1 MFRHVIA
8 AVDGS
13 ECSLRALDRAIS
25 LAARMGAVLD
35 VVSVEEPLPRYVSE
49 QAEVSEEQSEA
60 ARYFGKLHADA
71 ALHAAQQ
78 GVSMR
83 TRILVGHEVQA
94 LLNDVRDHHADLLVV
109 GATGHSG
116 VWDIFLGSTADK
128 LVAHAPTSVL
138 VVHPTDS
145 GRTFKEM
152 IVGLDGS
159 PLGERALSVALELAR
174 LCGGTVRA
182 LSVMEG
188 TPAIAVGD
196 GQTWATYVESVQRKA
211 LSAAETAGVHLEVD
225 TRRGHAARALTGYAS
240 EVDADLIV
248 IGATGH
254 ERPWSPTAGGTAR
267 RVANE
272 ARCAVLLVR
281 PLLLTHRVGDA
292 MSRNVTTVTP
302 DTPLQV
308 VVDQLIRRGVKALPV
323 VDGERR
329 VVGII
334 TGGDLLR
341 RGKLGVRLSLHQALD
356 EAELKDEFAQLDRS
370 GRTARS
376 IMTPNPWTVTA
387 GAALDEAIRALVRHG
402 IKRLP
407 VVEDGGKLVGIVS
420 RTDLLR
426 AIAADYPVAPE
437 GVPALPLAH
446 RVGDLAT
453 TTVST
458 IAPSAS
464 AEEVL
469 RAILGS
475 PFRRV
480 VVTDADRR
488 VLGIITDRDV
498 LARGDPAHRSG
509 LLDRLAGRLPTAPEP
524 IAGPISAASMMNR
537 DVFTIPADATVADAV
552 QQFLALRVKRLVV
565 VDADRR
571 LVGILDRRALLQSL
585 VGAGA
590 AGSDLASPPGSAGG
604 TTP

>member
-13 ECSLRALDRAIS
+13 ESSLRALDRAIS
-25 LAARMGAVLD
+25 LAARMGAALD

-49 QAEVSEEQSEA
+49 QAEVNEEQSEA

-71 ALHAAQQ
+71 ALHAAQH
-78 GVSMR
+78 GVSVT

-94 LLNDVRDHHADLLVV
+94 LLNDIRDQHADLLVV

-116 VWDIFLGSTADK
+116 VWDVFLGSTADK

-138 VVHPTDS
+138 VVHPTDT
-145 GRTFKEM
+145 GQAFKELV
-152 IVGLDGS
+152 VGLDGS

-188 TPAIAVGD
+188 SPAVAAGD
-196 GQTWATYVESVQRKA
+196 GQTWANYVESVQRKA

-225 TRRGHAARALTGYAS
+225 TRRGHAARALTSYAS
-240 EVDADLIV
+240 DVDADLIV

-302 DTPLQV
+302 DTPLQT
-308 VVDQLIRRGVKALPV
+308 VVDQLVRRGVKALPV
-323 VDGERR
+323 VDRERR

-341 RGKLGVRLSLHQALD
+341 RGGLGVRLSLHQALT
-356 EAELKDEFAQLDRS
+356 EAEVTRELAQLEKS
-370 GRTARS
+370 GRTARNV
-376 IMTPNPWTVTA
+376 MTQGPWTISA
-387 GAALDEAIRALVRHG
+387 DASLDEAVQALVNHG

-437 GVPALPLAH
+437 GVPPLTLAH

-458 IAPSAS
+458 VVPTAS

-469 RAILGS
+469 KAILAS

-480 VVTDADRR
+480 VVIDSDRR
-488 VLGIITDRDV
+488 VLGVITDRDV
-498 LARGDPAHRSG
+498 LARGAPTHRSG
-509 LLDRLAGRLPTAPEP
+509 LLDRLAGRFSTTSELMT
-524 IAGPISAASMMNR
+524 GPVSAASMMNR
-537 DVFTIPADATVADAV
+537 DVYSIPWDATVVEAV

-565 VDADRR
+565 VDAERR

-585 VGAGA
+585 VGTGA

>member
-13 ECSLRALDRAIS
+13 ESSLRALDRAIS
-25 LAARMGAVLD
+25 LAARMGAALD

-60 ARYFGKLHADA
+60 ARYFGKLHAD
-71 ALHAAQQ
+71 
-78 GVSMR
+78 
-83 TRILVGHEVQA
+83 
-94 LLNDVRDHHADLLVV
+94 LLVV

-116 VWDIFLGSTADK
+116 VWDVFLGSTADK

-138 VVHPTDS
+138 VVHPVDA
-145 GRTFKEM
+145 GRALKELV
-152 IVGLDGS
+152 VGLDGS

-182 LSVMEG
+182 VSVIEG
-188 TPAIAVGD
+188 MPAGSTGD
-196 GQTWATYVESVQRKA
+196 GKTWASYIESVQRKA
-211 LSAAETAGVHLEVD
+211 LSAAETAGVRLEVD
-225 TRRGHAARALTGYAS
+225 TRRGHAARALTAYAS
-240 EVDADLIV
+240 DVDADLIV

-281 PLLLTHRVGDA
+281 PLLLSHRVGDA
-292 MSRNVTTVTP
+292 MSANVTTVTP
-302 DTPLQV
+302 DTPLQTI
-308 VVDQLIRRGVKALPV
+308 VDQLIRRGVKALPV
-323 VDGERR
+323 VNGERR

-356 EAELKDEFAQLDRS
+356 EAEVKSELAQLEKA

-376 IMTPNPWTVTA
+376 VMTESPWTITA
-387 GAALDEAIRALVRHG
+387 DASLDEAIHALVRHG

-426 AIAADYPVAPE
+426 AVATDYPVAPE
-437 GVPALPLAH
+437 GVPTLTLAH

-453 TTVST
+453 TKVST
-458 IAPSAS
+458 VAPTAL

-480 VVTDADRR
+480 IVTDADRR

-509 LLDRLAGRLPTAPEP
+509 LLDRLAGRLPAAPGP
-524 IAGPISAASMMNR
+524 IAGPVSAALMMNR
-537 DVFTIPADATVADAV
+537 DVYTISAEATVVDAV
-552 QQFLALRVKRLVV
+552 EKFLALRVKRLVV

-585 VGAGA
+585 VGPSA
-590 AGSDLASPPGSAGG
+590 AGSDPASTPGSASG
-604 TTP
+604 TRP